1 MVAKAQK
8 IINLNLDSDDSLSGG
23 SGVTNLSTV
32 FNTDRLVNGSTLR
45 YEAGVNTE
53 FGRGSDYLDE
63 LAGFHSENP
72 LGIAQ
77 FPNRFFPDSG
87 TGVGTIDSDIRAVV
101 APSYNRVTKTG
112 GDADD
117 FINNITNKKMAT
129 LNQQPPS
136 YYQLNVYRSVDS
148 GTALI
153 DPLNP

>member
-8 IINLNLDSDDSLSGG
+8 IINLGLDSDDSLSGG

-45 YEAGVNTE
+45 YEAGLNTE

-63 LAGFHSENP
+63 LSGFHSENP
-72 LGIAQ
+72 LSISQ

-148 GTALI
+148 STALI

>member
-8 IINLNLDSDDSLSGG
+8 IVNLILDSDDSLSGG

-72 LGIAQ
+72 LSIAQ

-117 FINNITNKKMAT
+117 FINNITYKKIAT

-136 YYQLNVYRSVDS
+136 YYQLNVYTSVDS

>member
-8 IINLNLDSDDSLSGG
+8 IVNLILDSDDSLSGG

-72 LGIAQ
+72 C
-77 FPNRFFPDSG
+77 
-87 TGVGTIDSDIRAVV
+87 
-101 APSYNRVTKTG
+101 APRNSKRV
-112 GDADD
+112 
-117 FINNITNKKMAT
+117 
-129 LNQQPPS
+129 
-136 YYQLNVYRSVDS
+136 
-148 GTALI
+148 
-153 DPLNP
+153 